1 MLTSNDDNKYKVKST
16 DAYGIKTTKGG
27 QKYLICHFI
36 ENDFTGKYAYD
47 EVVKDDNLC
56 TSVLLEK
63 DAGQSNYFFEPFG
76 NRVIGYVIG
85 NFNKIG
91 GWSCKNAKTDTY
103 GALNLNQED
112 SIEKFIN
119 DLNTT
124 LSQYERPKKIVVPEG
139 FWNYI
144 AGKEISEIENLLNDN
159 NKNNNERFLNFYY
172 ELKPYIEQYKIGTV
186 DDLKEF
192 VDECNNKTF
201 GPSNNQLNISGQRI
215 SSIIINLQADKFGQM
230 NRKLS
235 LERVVKNIDSII
247 EIQYNKL
254 GHKSILVRDA
264 GSKKI
269 QKMKLHKFVDY
280 IRDECK
286 KVGINEAEIKKIN
299 PDFPTSKK
307 VHKKTQGFW
316 CKIKSFF
323 GFNHHDHNNAYASY
337 DTDVI
342 KNGIDTLVHS
352 NM

>member
-1 MLTSNDDNKYKVKST
+1 MSNKNDDSKYQVANT
-16 DAYGIKTTKGG
+16 DEYGIKMTKGG

-36 ENDFTGKYAYD
+36 PNDFTDKYAYD

-124 LSQYERPKKIVVPEG
+124 LSSYERPLKRTAPKG
-139 FWNYI
+139 FWDFIKKKNL
-144 AGKEISEIENLLNDN
+144 SEIENLL
-159 NKNNNERFLNFYY
+159 KNNNNKLFSSFYY
-172 ELKPYIEQYKIGTV
+172 KLNPYIGPYQLKTV

-192 VDECNNKTF
+192 VNEYNNKIY

-235 LERVVKNIDSII
+235 LERVVKNMDSII
-247 EIQYNKL
+247 KIQYNKL

-264 GSKKI
+264 GTKKI
-269 QKMKLHKFVDY
+269 EKMKLHKFVDY

-286 KVGINEAEIKKIN
+286 KSGIDVEKVNKN
-299 PDFPTSKK
+299 YPTSKE

-323 GFNHHDHNNAYASY
+323 GFNHNDHNNAYANFY
-337 DTDVI
+337 TDMI
-342 KNGIDTLVHS
+342 KNKI
-352 NM
+352 NMPPY